1 MDYLKEFISKLHNL
15 DKARRVNEIFK
26 AFLTLC
32 TCSLSQS
39 FYRSN
44 EIEQRYLNTVKQY
57 TKEQAEEFSKLLAF
71 LVIALEEKHQDFL
84 GQVYM
89 QENLGNVATGQ
100 YFTPYNVSKMMSE
113 IYFTDIEKQLEEKD
127 FITLSEHCCGSGGMI
142 IAYAETLKEQGYNYQ
157 NQVFVEAIDID
168 EMCFMMTYI
177 QLSLLGVSARVMHG
191 DSLSWKF
198 QQVLY
203 TPFYFLNGFNW
214 ELKYTYSKVNKQ
226 PLQIENINLIDEH
239 IEQLKFF

>member
-1 MDYLKEFISKLHNL
+1 MDYLKEFISKLYNL
-15 DKARRVNEIFK
+15 DKAKRVNEVFK
-26 AFLTLC
+26 DFLTLC
-32 TCSLSQS
+32 TCSLAQP
-39 FYRSN
+39 FYRSD

-89 QENLGNVATGQ
+89 QLNLGNVATGQ
-100 YFTPYNVSKMMSE
+100 FFTPYHVSKMMSE
-113 IYFTDIEKQLEEKD
+113 ICFTDIEKQLEEKD
-127 FITLSEHCCGSGGMI
+127 FITLAEPCCGSGGMI

-157 NQVFVEAIDID
+157 NQLFVEAIDID
-168 EMCFMMTYI
+168 EMCFMMSYI

-203 TPFYFLNGFNW
+203 TPFCFLNNVPCKLKQKIINKNIFN
-214 ELKYTYSKVNKQ
+214 ENKNV
-226 PLQIENINLIDEH
+226 QIQE
-239 IEQLKFF
+239 IEQLVLFKV

>member
-15 DKARRVNEIFK
+15 DKARRVSEVFK
-26 AFLTLC
+26 DFLTLC
-32 TCSLSQS
+32 TCSLAQP
-39 FYRSN
+39 FYRSD

-57 TKEQAEEFSKLLAF
+57 KKEQAEEFSKLLAF
-71 LVIALEEKHQDFL
+71 LVMALEEKHQDFL

-89 QENLGNVATGQ
+89 QLNLGNVATGQ
-100 YFTPYNVSKMMSE
+100 FFTPYHVSKMMSE
-113 IYFTDIEKQLEEKD
+113 ICFTDIEKQLEEKD
-127 FITLSEHCCGSGGMI
+127 FITLAEPCCGSGGMI

-157 NQVFVEAIDID
+157 NQLFVEAIDID

-177 QLSLLGVSARVMHG
+177 QLSLLGVGARVMLE

-203 TPFYFLNGFNW
+203 TPFYFVNGFHW
-214 ELKYTYSKVNKQ
+214 KLKKQNRQDNTQFKEQVPNKQ
-226 PLQIENINLIDEH
+226 LNL
-239 IEQLKFF
+239 FNF